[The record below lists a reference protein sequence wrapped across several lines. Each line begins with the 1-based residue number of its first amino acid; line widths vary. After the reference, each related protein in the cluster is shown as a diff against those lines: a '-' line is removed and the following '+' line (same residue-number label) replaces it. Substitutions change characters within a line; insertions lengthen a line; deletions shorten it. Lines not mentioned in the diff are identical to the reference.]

1 MTGHVRIHN
10 KTQGILLS
18 LGVLQW
24 VGIRLYFDIPLIAD
38 LQLKRTTQHRTRWQ
52 DVT

>member
-1 MTGHVRIHN
+1 MTGHLRICN
-10 KTQGILLS
+10 KTLGMVLS

-24 VGIRLYFDIPLIAD
+24 VGIRDIPLIAD
-38 LQLKRTTQHRTRWQ
+38 PQLKEITQRRTRWQ